1 MVRNLFLV
9 VFVLSSILLFSQEH
23 QDEKFESHGSPIVQI
38 FANYHTDFGN
48 IVNPQITRAY
58 FGYKY
63 QIDEKYSLKIVYDV
77 ADPGDWVK
85 LKHTGYLKNAYVHY
99 KHNKIEWYAGM
110 ITTTQFKVQE
120 KFWGYR
126 YLDKSYQDK
135 YHMNA
140 SADIGAS
147 IKYLLMENLSI
158 DAIVQ
163 NGEGYKY
170 VQMDQTVRGGLGIT
184 YDPIES
190 LRLRIY
196 YDNSTKPNVQLQSF
210 SGFVGYKYKD
220 KLSLAIEYN
229 KQLNHLLEEGKDLD
243 GTSFYTTY
251 FINKKFQVFGRF
263 DYLESNKTEGHPLP
277 WNYNNN
283 GYYMT
288 AGVQIK
294 LAKGISVSANYRGFQ
309 SENSHNEFGNMMF
322 VNFEYKLKH

>member
-1 MVRNLFLV
+1 LR
-9 VFVLSSILLFSQEH
+9 Q
-23 QDEKFESHGSPIVQI
+23 
-38 FANYHTDFGN
+38 
-48 IVNPQITRAY
+48 
-58 FGYKY
+58 
-63 QIDEKYSLKIVYDV
+63 
-77 ADPGDWVK
+77 
-85 LKHTGYLKNAYVHY
+85 YL
-99 KHNKIEWYAGM
+99 G
-110 ITTTQFKVQE
+110 FP
-120 KFWGYR
+120 
-126 YLDKSYQDK
+126 
-135 YHMNA
+135 
-140 SADIGAS
+140 
-147 IKYLLMENLSI
+147 LSI

-210 SGFVGYKYKD
+210 SGFVGYKFKD
-220 KLSLAIEYN
+220 KLSIAVEYN
-229 KQLNHLLEEGKDLD
+229 KQLNHLLEEGKNLD
-243 GTSFYTTY
+243 GASFYTTY

-288 AGVQIK
+288 AGVQMK
-294 LAKGISVSANYRGFQ
+294 LAKGICVSANYRGFQ